1 MSCGVECSVKQELCG
16 RKELYYLRGVV
27 SLQWVCQGSD
37 TVGNKG
43 GGVLLRQIQGQARVC
58 GLKKNARHGRGQI
71 SVSC

>member
-1 MSCGVECSVKQELCG
+1 MSCRVECCVKQELCR
-16 RKELYYLRGVV
+16 RKELHYLRGVV

>member
-1 MSCGVECSVKQELCG
+1 MSCGVECCVKQELCR
-16 RKELYYLRGVV
+16 RKELHYLRGVV
-27 SLQWVCQGSD
+27 SLQWVCQGGD